1 MRAVNAQDFDFE
13 LPPDLIAQQPLPER
27 SASRLLVVHPE
38 GHLVPGWVDS
48 QIRDLPTWVQPGDL
62 LVFNDTRVIP
72 ARLQGRKPSGG
83 AVEMLLERA
92 LEGDRA
98 LLHMRASKP
107 LRPGQVVETAGGQIV
122 VEGRQD
128 DLFRVRLP
136 APALGFFS
144 AHGTTPL
151 PPYITRQADRGDA
164 DRYQSVLAK
173 VPGAVAA
180 PTASLHFDEPL
191 LAALDERGVQ
201 RTTLTLHVGAGTFQP
216 LRSDAVDEHVMH
228 AEWAE
233 VPAQTVARIT
243 ATRARGG
250 RVIAVGTTVVRALEA
265 AAQASGVTEPAAH
278 AASGGALHALQA
290 WRGDTRIFIKPG
302 HRWQIVDGL
311 VTNFHLPR
319 STLLML
325 VAAFVGRE
333 RILAA
338 YQHAVQARYRFF
350 SYGDAMLL
358 TARRPE

>member
-27 SASRLLVVHPE
+27 SASRLLVLPPE
-38 GHLVPGWVDS
+38 VGETGPFVDS
-48 QIRDLPTWVQPGDL
+48 QIRDLPQWLRPGDL

-72 ARLQGRKPSGG
+72 ARLQGRKPTGG

-92 LEGDRA
+92 LDGDRA

-107 LRPGQVVETAGGQIV
+107 LREGQVVDTAGGPIV
-122 VEGRQD
+122 VEGREE

-136 APALGFFS
+136 EPALGFFS
-144 AHGTTPL
+144 AHGQIPL
-151 PPYITRQADRGDA
+151 PPYITREADAEDG

-180 PTASLHFDEPL
+180 PTASLHFDAPL
-191 LAALDERGVQ
+191 LAALEARGVE

-216 LRSDAVDEHVMH
+216 LRSDDVSQHVMH

-233 VPAQTVARIT
+233 VPEVAVERIA

-250 RVIAVGTTVVRALEA
+250 RVIAVGTTVVRALES
-265 AAQASGVTEPAAH
+265 AAQESLAIGT
-278 AASGGALHALQA
+278 ALQP
-290 WRGDTRIFIKPG
+290 WRGETRMFIKPG
-302 HRWQIVDGL
+302 YRWQLIDGL

-325 VAAFVGRE
+325 VAALVGRE
-333 RILAA
+333 RILTA
-338 YQHAVQARYRFF
+338 YRHAVTARYRFF
-350 SYGDAMLL
+350 SYGDAMFL
-358 TARRPE
+358 TTRIIS